1 MSQEMKAELFIVIK
15 YLIGF
20 IYHIS
25 SVMIVA
31 VKEIVQGQTSGFIKS
46 LIYVWR

>member
-25 SVMIVA
+25 SVMIVV
-31 VKEIVQGQTSGFIKS
+31 VKEIVQGQTSGFMKS